1 MSNGPSCALTQ
12 ADLASLVRPGQ
23 SVYLAGGL
31 TPPVPF
37 IEALQRE
44 PEAARGLDITT
55 PIAPGIAFPIDFK
68 RLHPSAVVSGLFMQP
83 ELREAQQQRR
93 FRLLPMSFGGFLRHL
108 QTRRFDLGVIQV
120 APPDAQGRCSLGPS
134 VEFTSVALARCAR
147 VLALINPRLPSLP
160 YAPGLPLASFAHTCE
175 IDLPLPEYIVDSDE
189 PTRAIAAHIA
199 PMLANG
205 ITLQTGLGKVPT
217 ALAQALR
224 SHRRLRIHSGMVSD
238 GLMELA
244 EAGALD
250 ADAVHCAG
258 VAAGTAR
265 LYDWLRD
272 PGCLGGARGLRLVG
286 CDDTHGP
293 AALAALERFV
303 AVNSALEVDLL
314 GQCNLEHIGGR
325 AVSGAGGAPDFAR
338 AARVSPGG
346 MSIVALNAT
355 YRAGKASRI
364 VACLETSAVSSLAR
378 VDVDIVVTE
387 YGVAD
392 LRAASVHE
400 RAEALIAIAA
410 PDFRAGLERAWAARA
425 ALL

>member
-1 MSNGPSCALTQ
+1 MTREVALD
-12 ADLASLVRPGQ
+12 DLAGLVQPGQ

-37 IEALQRE
+37 IEALQRD
-44 PEAARGLDITT
+44 PGAARGLSLTT
-55 PIAPGIAFPIDFK
+55 SIAPGIDFPFDFQ

-83 ELREAQQQRR
+83 SLREAQQQGR
-93 FRLLPMSFGGFLRHL
+93 FRHLPMSFGGFLRHL
-108 QTRRFDLGVIQV
+108 RTAKFDLGVIQV

-134 VEFTSVALARCAR
+134 VEFTTAALARCSR
-147 VLALINPRLPSLP
+147 VLALINPRLPALS
-160 YAPGLPLASFAHTCE
+160 YAPSLPLAEFTHTRA
-175 IDLPLPEYIVDSDE
+175 IDLALPEYRVECDE
-189 PTRAIAAHIA
+189 PTRAIASHIA
-199 PMLANG
+199 PFIADG
-205 ITLQTGLGKVPT
+205 STVQTGLGKVPT

-224 SHRRLRIHSGMVSD
+224 GHRRLRIHSGMVSD

-250 ADAVHCAG
+250 ADAVHSTG

-272 PGCLGGARGLRLVG
+272 PTRLGCARGLQLVG
-286 CDDTHGP
+286 CEQTHGP

-314 GQCNLEHIGGR
+314 GQCNLEHAGGR

-338 AARVSPGG
+338 AARLSVGG
-346 MSIVALNAT
+346 LSVVALNAS
-355 YRAGKASRI
+355 YRGGSASRI
-364 VACLETSAVSSLAR
+364 VAHLESAAVASLPR
-378 VDVDIVVTE
+378 VDVDLVVTE
-387 YGVAD
+387 HGVAD
-392 LRAASVHE
+392 LRGASVHE
-400 RAEALIAIAA
+400 RALALIGVAA
-410 PDFRAGLERAWAARA
+410 PAFRDSLHRAWKARA